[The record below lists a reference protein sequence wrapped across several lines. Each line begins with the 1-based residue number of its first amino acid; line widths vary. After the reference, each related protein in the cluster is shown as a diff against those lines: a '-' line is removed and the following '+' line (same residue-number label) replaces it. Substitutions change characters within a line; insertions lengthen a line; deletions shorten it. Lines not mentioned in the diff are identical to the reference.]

1 MLKEKISQMVDQVIY
16 HPVNRGKGA
25 FFGVEPEI
33 TAKLEWG
40 VDLRGAH
47 FLQRSDLCRRQ
58 KVNWKDGV
66 RASYAIMKYNLQRRH
81 GIEPR

>member
-40 VDLRGAH
+40 VGSTRCTFPTAVGVMQKAKGQLERRRKRQLRDNEIQSATTP
-47 FLQRSDLCRRQ
+47 
-58 KVNWKDGV
+58 W
-66 RASYAIMKYNLQRRH
+66 Y
-81 GIEPR
+81 

>member
-1 MLKEKISQMVDQVIY
+1 MLKEKIPQMADQVIY
-16 HPVNRGKGA
+16 HPVNRGKRA

-58 KVNWKDGV
+58 KGQ
-66 RASYAIMKYNLQRRH
+66 LERRRKSQLSDNE
-81 GIEPR
+81 IQSATTPWY

>member
-16 HPVNRGKGA
+16 YPVNRGNGA

-40 VDLRGAH
+40 VGSTRCAFPTAVGLMQKAK
-47 FLQRSDLCRRQ
+47 RSIG
-58 KVNWKDGV
+58 KT
-66 RASYAIMKYNLQRRH
+66 A
-81 GIEPR
+81 